1 MATSTN
7 RSVMADQT
15 RTRTTIP
22 NRVLTGDAR
31 TSKNFYTSDRILR
44 HYLEKHLDGNAL
56 KYLKPKLH
64 RLGAAAATVMD
75 KLSLEADKNGPELVK
90 RSPFGEP
97 AETVKF
103 HPAYRQ
109 MLDIAIESEM
119 IHVKYESS
127 LKVKFAGKRH
137 RMGFAAGQLFAMSE
151 MGLYCPLC
159 MTDGAAYVLERHAGK
174 ELRNRLIPYLSSNS
188 IEDLYTGAMFLT
200 EKSGG
205 SDVGR
210 NQTTAVKID
219 GKKYKLNGEKWF
231 CSNVNADVMLVLART
246 GREEE
251 GTRGLSL
258 FVVEKYLDDGSR
270 NPMEIVRLKEKLG
283 VRSMATAEVLLT
295 DTTGTR
301 LGEEGN
307 GFKIMTDM
315 VNMSRLYNALT
326 AVAAARRALIEVWQ
340 YLNHRVVFDKKAV
353 EHPLIREK
361 FHELGSLHVANFH
374 LVWRTIESL
383 DRLEAG
389 QKKERDAYRMLV
401 PMAKWWSAETAV
413 YVVRECMELMGGNG
427 YIEDFILPKLMRD
440 VNVLPIWEGSGNI
453 IVLDILRALDK
464 TDALEQLTEEMQSSF
479 THEGSGPEIRKQT
492 EEILELL
499 SQAADAGRDQLEA
512 TAKPLFRRFIHL
524 YQMYLMIRDLDEESK
539 QWLEPA
545 LAFMRNQH
553 NSKLRVRKPMSMAG
567 IRKLIGWEY

>member
-1 MATSTN
+1 
-7 RSVMADQT
+7 MADQT
-15 RTRTTIP
+15 KTRKTIP

-31 TSKNFYTSDRILR
+31 TSKNFFTSDRILC

-56 KYLKPKLH
+56 KYLKPKLR
-64 RLGAAAATVMD
+64 RLGTEAATVMD
-75 KLSLEADKNGPELVK
+75 ELSLAADKNGPELVK

-97 AETVKF
+97 ADTVKF

-109 MLDIAIESEM
+109 MLDIAAESEM
-119 IHVKYESS
+119 IHLKYEPT
-127 LKVKFAGKRH
+127 LKIKFAGKRH

-151 MGLYCPLC
+151 VGLYCPLC

-174 ELRNRLIPYLSSNS
+174 DLRNKLIPYLSSSS
-188 IEDLYTGAMFLT
+188 IEDLFTGAMFLT

-210 NQTTAVKID
+210 NQTTAKQIE
-219 GKKYKLNGEKWF
+219 GKRYELNGEKWF

-246 GREEE
+246 GGEEE

-258 FVVEKYLDDGSR
+258 FVVEKHLDDGSR
-270 NPMEIVRLKEKLG
+270 NPMEIVRLKDKLG

-295 DTTGTR
+295 DTIGTR
-301 LGEEGN
+301 LGEEGK
-307 GFKIMTDM
+307 GFKIMADM
-315 VNMSRLYNALT
+315 INMSRLYNALT
-326 AVAAARRALIEVWQ
+326 AVAATRRALIEVWQ
-340 YLNHRVVFDKKAV
+340 YLNHRVVFGKKAV

-361 FHELGSLHVANFH
+361 FHELGSLHIANFH

-389 QKKERDAYRMLV
+389 QKNEWDAYRILV

-440 VNVLPIWEGSGNI
+440 VNVLPIWEGSGNV

-479 THEGSGPEIRKQT
+479 EHQEFGAELQKQT
-492 EEILELL
+492 EEIRELL
-499 SQAADAGRDQLEA
+499 GRAAGVGRGQLEA

-524 YQMYLMIRDLDEESK
+524 YQMHLMIRDLDEESK
-539 QWLEPA
+539 HWLAPA
-545 LAFMRNQH
+545 LAFMKNQH
-553 NSKLRVRKPMSMAG
+553 DSRLRIHKPIPLAG
-567 IRKLIGWEY
+567 ISKLIGWEY

>member
-1 MATSTN
+1 
-7 RSVMADQT
+7 MADQT
-15 RTRTTIP
+15 ETRTTIL

-44 HYLEKHLDGNAL
+44 HYLEKYLDGNAL
-56 KYLKPKLH
+56 TYLKPKLR
-64 RLGAAAATVMD
+64 RLGAEAATVMD
-75 KLSLEADKNGPELVK
+75 ELSLAADKNGPELVK

-97 AETVKF
+97 ADAIKF
-103 HPAYRQ
+103 HPAYWQ
-109 MLDIAIESEM
+109 MLEIAAESEM
-119 IHVKYESS
+119 IHLKYESS
-127 LKVKFAGKRH
+127 LKVMFAGKRH
-137 RMGFAAGQLFAMSE
+137 RMGFAGGQLYAMSE
-151 MGLYCPLC
+151 VGLYCPLC

-174 ELRNRLIPYLSSNS
+174 ELRNKLIPYLSSNS

-210 NQTTAVKID
+210 NQTTAELID
-219 GKKYKLNGEKWF
+219 GKEYKLNGEKWF

-246 GREEE
+246 GEVEE

-258 FVVEKYLDDGSR
+258 FVAEKHLDDGSR

-295 DTTGTR
+295 DTIGTR
-301 LGEEGN
+301 LGEEGK

-315 VNMSRLYNALT
+315 INMSRLYNALT
-326 AVAAARRALIEVWQ
+326 AVAATRRALIEVWQ

-353 EHPLIREK
+353 DHPLIREK
-361 FHELGSLHVANFH
+361 FHELGSLHIANFH

-389 QKKERDAYRMLV
+389 SKKQRDAYRMLV

-440 VNVLPIWEGSGNI
+440 VNVLPIWEGSGNV

-464 TDALEQLTEEMQSSF
+464 TDALEQLIEEMQSSF
-479 THEGSGPEIRKQT
+479 GHHEFGTELREQT
-492 EEILELL
+492 EEIRELL
-499 SQAADAGRDQLEA
+499 SRAADAGRDQLEA

-524 YQMYLMIRDLDEESK
+524 YQMHLMIRDLDEESM
-539 QWLEPA
+539 QWLDPA
-545 LAFMRNQH
+545 LVFMWNQQS
-553 NSKLRVRKPMSMAG
+553 SKFMVRKPLSLAG